1 MLRDLQRVSDRAGA
15 LDPEQFKAAAARL
28 LKDQFLFRER
38 VGDRAALRLV
48 SDHYGYFDDLFDA
61 LGWQLQRD
69 DDFGVIGILP
79 AEGQNHVRF
88 RLIDTLMVL
97 CLRLLYEEGMDRFEV
112 RDGSVF
118 VAASTLV
125 ERYEARFN
133 GRRLPPRTEFREL
146 LARLRRHGL
155 IELGDSGD
163 DGLPALRILPT
174 IRWVTGAAVLERIDA
189 FAGDEDAGQADE
201 NLPRQV
207 DTPSAAA
214 MIDLPVIQDLPPAGL
229 GPADKPKQADQ
240 PDQPGWPE
248 QAP

>member
-1 MLRDLQRVSDRAGA
+1 MLRDLQRVSDRDEA
-15 LDPEQFKAAAARL
+15 LEPQQFRAAAARL

-79 AEGQNHVRF
+79 VEGQNHVRF
-88 RLIDTLMVL
+88 RLVDTLMVL

-118 VAASTLV
+118 IPASALI
-125 ERYEARFN
+125 ECFEARFS
-133 GRRLPPRTEFREL
+133 GRKLPPKTEFREL

-155 IELGDSGD
+155 IEAGEAGDE
-163 DGLPALRILPT
+163 GLPELRILPT
-174 IRWVTGAAVLERIDA
+174 IRWVTGTAVLDRIEA
-189 FAGDEDAGQADE
+189 FAGDDDGLQDDDE
-201 NLPRQV
+201 LLRTRAEPEGDDQMIELPV
-207 DTPSAAA
+207 LE
-214 MIDLPVIQDLPPAGL
+214 DLPTPT
-229 GPADKPKQADQ
+229 
-240 PDQPGWPE
+240 PDQDPDPTPQSAQE
-248 QAP
+248 PPQ